1 MVNIDFAM
9 SNAFHARSKGLDTGF
24 FVNKQKCIV
33 LPSGCKHTH
42 TTAKASLN
50 IRANHQ
56 QQLWTCSRARM
67 HQLLLRKQVL
77 SQQIKKKISTATVG
91 VDNTHHRKDNCLI
104 HRITTPKI
112 DVETQHLRAQL
123 PACWQCKL
131 IQ

>member
-24 FVNKQKCIV
+24 VVNKHKCIV
-33 LPSGCKHTH
+33 LPTGCKHTH

-56 QQLWTCSRARM
+56 QQLWNCSQASM

-77 SQQIKKKISTATVG
+77 SQQKKKIPTTAVS
-91 VDNTHHRKDNCLI
+91 VNNTHTIEK
-104 HRITTPKI
+104 TT
-112 DVETQHLRAQL
+112 A
-123 PACWQCKL
+123 
-131 IQ
+131 